1 MYELIKQLG
10 NSITGSYF
18 QCDDHDV
25 VCPYMAVLY
34 MYLII
39 HCERARNLMGKV
51 ICSNR
56 SSDNNQIIKHVEAVL
71 YDYPM
76 LKVNSEQIHSHDR
89 ENVVELR
96 NAVGSYNSVVARRS
110 DYILYINL
118 IEDTMT
124 ILSPLQRSFVQQR
137 YFRRTPFKIIAE
149 ELAVTERHLYRI
161 RQEVTRIFVVS
172 FGWL

>member
-1 MYELIKQLG
+1 MTKLEGASLMK
-10 NSITGSYF
+10 N
-18 QCDDHDV
+18 HDLV
-25 VCPYMAVLY
+25 
-34 MYLII
+34 I
-39 HCERARNLMGKV
+39 HCERVRSLMRRV
-51 ICSNR
+51 IYSNR
-56 SSDNNQIIKHVEAVL
+56 SSKNNQITKLVEAFL

-76 LKVNSEQIHSHDR
+76 WKVNSEQIQSHDR

-96 NAVGSYNSVVARRS
+96 NALGSCNSVGGFVVRRS

-124 ILSPLQRSFVQQR
+124 ILSPLQRSFVRQR
-137 YFRRTPFKIIAE
+137 YFRKTPFKIIAE

>member
-1 MYELIKQLG
+1 MTKLEGASLMK
-10 NSITGSYF
+10 N
-18 QCDDHDV
+18 HD
-25 VCPYMAVLY
+25 
-34 MYLII
+34 LII
-39 HCERARNLMGKV
+39 HCERVRSLMRRV

-56 SSDNNQIIKHVEAVL
+56 SSKNNQITKLVEAFL

-76 LKVNSEQIHSHDR
+76 WKVNSEQIQSHEK

-96 NAVGSYNSVVARRS
+96 NAVGSYNSVEGLIVRRS

-124 ILSPLQRSFVQQR
+124 ILNPLQRSFVRQR
-137 YFRRTPFKIIAE
+137 YFRKTPFKIIAE

-161 RQEVTRIFVVS
+161 RQDVTRIFVVS